1 MQNVTGGKGGLVFL
15 AGGALAVPHGTDSI
29 DLFDQHIA
37 VQRVAVILHAGVDL
51 AGGKQLCTF
60 ITAEHGLEKVSAVS
74 SGQPFPAH
82 FGVGGHQVAVQV
94 NQGSRTHE
102 FIIGQAGMLHFL
114 RAEEKALAQNGGG
127 HIALLQGLHPELQ
140 LLLRDLGHALHAVIQ
155 AAHKVGSRVFAVL
168 GRHVGKPVG
177 GFAVTRGR
185 GGMQSTIVSC
195 LCCCIRNR
203 GSRGRTLCGGGFRLG
218 SLIFKPGRTG
228 HRGDQHSA
236 VDAERQQHAS
246 GQISGFFGCGAL
258 AKAAVGNQQEQ
269 RCQRQVNQF
278 GRCQQDAEHRQRQ
291 PQPHRQHRA
300 VLAAKN
306 RLHAQRSKGKR
317 QPQQQGI
324 PAERSRQMQRHG
336 QQSRR
341 SEYPPAKRRGF
352 NGQRR

>member
-1 MQNVTGGKGGLVFL
+1 
-15 AGGALAVPHGTDSI
+15 
-29 DLFDQHIA
+29 
-37 VQRVAVILHAGVDL
+37 
-51 AGGKQLCTF
+51 
-60 ITAEHGLEKVSAVS
+60 
-74 SGQPFPAH
+74 
-82 FGVGGHQVAVQV
+82 
-94 NQGSRTHE
+94 
-102 FIIGQAGMLHFL
+102 MLHFL

-155 AAHKVGSRVFAVL
+155 ATHKVGSRVFAVL

-185 GGMQSTIVSC
+185 GGMQGTIVSC

-336 QQSRR
+336 QQGRR